1 MSGGKKKK
9 KRLKTPRNEQ
19 RGDGFQSGVQ
29 GLVVTC
35 LEPVGVL
42 EESPA
47 PSWVGKVAQGSARMG
62 RDVGNPMGQ
71 PHGEKLGSRV
81 DVGPALRSFSQD
93 AFRRSLR
100 SSLAGG
106 V

>member
-1 MSGGKKKK
+1 M
-9 KRLKTPRNEQ
+9 
-19 RGDGFQSGVQ
+19 
-29 GLVVTC
+29 VTC
-35 LEPVGVL
+35 LEPIGVL

-106 V
+106 GLGDNQRKLLSVARN